1 MSQQLIQKLIK
12 EKENLY
18 IEFKC
23 QWYWDNG
30 VRPTEPEWGEFLKDF
45 VALINCNEQ
54 YVEENK
60 YLIIGIDEN
69 ELELKNRILDVNL
82 TDNNFPTL
90 AILKEEIIKK
100 INTYFRIEVD
110 EINVFDD
117 FTLEYY
123 QVENKKIL
131 VFEIRPT
138 KNILV
143 LNKDLTD
150 KKRTEKKNNV
160 FIRGIKETND
170 PEVLNASPEVLEIL
184 SQKIREYRGKVT
196 QEDRKTKSIEKTINL
211 FVQNNHSYRLENPHK
226 LKDWKNLVLYE
237 IFPIKSEFVN
247 IDFIYIFDKTSQQKT
262 YEYIK
267 KEKLFTDK
275 AKRYV
280 LIDNNLKKDTKGI
293 KEKFEAEKVFSLDEF
308 ALEYLY
314 KDYLNQDIYH
324 DGNFKK
330 QRQIQNFI
338 EPYTTESDEKNALI
352 ILLEWYKKISKPL
365 MVIKGYGGVGKT
377 TLIRYFLDDLYVQNK
392 QESTDAK
399 ILFIDS
405 KEIINEISRQG
416 QVDNIYDFYDAFAK
430 KNSLEKKLNKELL
443 ELSID
448 NGNLLIVLDGID
460 EVIAKLGNK
469 FNVENFITTIYS
481 NYSIGNERTKI
492 IITCRDYFWDNSFA
506 LNNGISTLE
515 LKAFNQ
521 EMTEKLF
528 SKQFRKDSKE
538 FAKCIALS
546 KELAISDKMKG
557 KEENVY
563 VPYILD
569 VIMDMVKQNQ
579 EFGAINKSDVES
591 ELLNTELTNDY
602 FIGRICNREIEKLK
616 NLQIDSQLTFFIN
629 MAVKFNGNAHISSAV
644 KLFRGL
650 AIQPSYDLIEKFKG
664 HPLISYKNDTFNFR
678 YDFFKE
684 YFMNLY
690 ISEFFVKKSSAEMD
704 EDLRD
709 MVNEYIRYDNS
720 FTEFICRR
728 IKFDDDFKLFIIEI
742 IGNLIAKLK
751 LKDTINHRKSISS
764 ILILLLVGFR
774 LQNGKNDINTRTELL
789 IDIFG
794 ANFGYL
800 SLINLFGQNQASIY
814 PIFDFKDK
822 NIQNAW
828 FENYEYFWECKINE
842 STSFHKSTFTHLK
855 PRQGVT
861 LPNIHENLFIN
872 CNTLGIEDLLLNKEA
887 TESSRTK
894 KIKSEV
900 LRIFKHFEQN
910 GTFKE
915 KKIDDTRKKMDTNIL
930 DELIKYKIITPYK
943 NPSKPTMKQYKVSD
957 EYFDL
962 IKILDQSGTSVEL
975 ERVLSIF
982 KN

>member
-1 MSQQLIQKLIK
+1 MSQQLINKLIQ
-12 EKENLY
+12 EDENLY
-18 IEFKC
+18 IEFKYK
-23 QWYWDNG
+23 WYWNNG
-30 VRPTEPEWGEFLKDF
+30 AKPTVSEWGEFLKDF
-45 VALINCNEQ
+45 VALINCNQQ
-54 YVEENK
+54 YIEESK
-60 YLIIGIDEN
+60 YLIIGINEN
-69 ELELKNRILDVNL
+69 ETELKKRIINVNL

-90 AILKEEIIKK
+90 GTLQEEIIKK
-100 INTYFRIEVD
+100 LNAYFRTELD
-110 EINVFDD
+110 EINAFDN
-117 FTLEYY
+117 FTLDYY
-123 QVENKKIL
+123 PVENKKIL

-138 KNILV
+138 KSILI
-143 LNKDLTD
+143 LQKDLTD
-150 KKRTEKKNNV
+150 KTRTEKKNNV

-170 PEVLNASPEVLEIL
+170 PEVLNASPEILEIL
-184 SQKIREYRGKVT
+184 SKEIREYRIKLM
-196 QEDRKTKSIEKTINL
+196 QEDKKTKSIEKTINL
-211 FVQNNHSYRLENPHK
+211 FVQNNNIYTLENPKK
-226 LKDWKNLVLYE
+226 LKDWKNLILYE
-237 IFPIKSEFVN
+237 IFPVKSDFSN

-262 YEYIK
+262 YEYMK
-267 KEKLFTDK
+267 KEKLL
-275 AKRYV
+275 ANNAIRYV
-280 LIDNNLKKDTKGI
+280 LIDNNLKKDINGI
-293 KEKFEAEKVFSLDEF
+293 KTKFEATKVFSLDEF

-352 ILLEWYKKISKPL
+352 ILLEWYKKMSKPL

-377 TLIRYFLDDLYVQNK
+377 TLIRYFLDDLYEQNK
-392 QESTDAK
+392 QKSVDTR

-416 QVDNIYDFYDAFAK
+416 QVDNIYDFYDAYART
-430 KNSLEKKLNKELL
+430 NSLEKKLNKELL

-460 EVIAKLGNK
+460 EVIAKLGSK

-492 IITCRDYFWDNSFA
+492 IITCRDYFWNNNFA
-506 LNNGISTLE
+506 LDYNINTLE

-528 SKQFRKDSKE
+528 SKQFEKESKE
-538 FAKCIALS
+538 FLKCLSLS
-546 KELAISDKMKG
+546 KELAISDRKQGEK
-557 KEENVY
+557 ENVF

-569 VIMDMVKQNQ
+569 VIMDMVKQNK
-579 EFGAINKSDVES
+579 EFGAVNKSDVVS
-591 ELLNTELTNDY
+591 DLLNTELTNDY
-602 FIGRICNREIEKLK
+602 FIGRICNREIEKLR
-616 NLQIDSQLTFFIN
+616 NLPIDSQLTFFIN
-629 MAVKFNGNAHISSAV
+629 MAVNFNGNAHIDSAS

-650 AIQPSYDLIEKFKG
+650 GIQLSNDLIEKFKG
-664 HPLISYKNDTFNFR
+664 HPLVSYKNDTFHFR

-690 ISEFFVKKSSAEMD
+690 ISEFFIKKSNAEMH

-728 IKFDDDFKLFIIEI
+728 IKFDDDFKLFIIDI
-742 IGNLIAKLK
+742 IGSLIKKLA
-751 LKDTINHRKSISS
+751 LEDLIEHRESISS
-764 ILILLLVGFR
+764 ILILLLVSFR
-774 LQNGKNDINTRTELL
+774 LKNGKNDINTRTELL

-794 ANFGYL
+794 NDFEYL
-800 SLINLFGQNQASIY
+800 SLINLFGEEQSSKH
-814 PIFDFKDK
+814 PIFDFRDK
-822 NIQNAW
+822 TIKNAW
-828 FENYEYFWECKINE
+828 FENYEYFWECKMNE
-842 STSFHKSTFTHLK
+842 STSFHTSTFTHLK
-855 PRQGVT
+855 PRQDVVV
-861 LPNIHENLFIN
+861 PNVHDNLFIN
-872 CNTLGIEDLLLNKEA
+872 CNILGIEDLLLNKEA
-887 TESSRTK
+887 TDSTRMK
-894 KIKSEV
+894 KIKTEV

-915 KKIDDTRKKMDTNIL
+915 KKIDDTRKKMDTNVL
-930 DELIKYKIITPYK
+930 DKLIKEKIITPYK

-957 EYFDL
+957 EYFDI

-975 ERVLSIF
+975 ERVLNIF
-982 KN
+982 